1 MIVEL
6 TKSFIDTQLVVPA
19 GVNKIE
25 FCDTNVRG
33 LLIQANAS
41 GKMLPTYFLRF
52 KRDGKTAYDRLGTI
66 KELTLPQARKLA
78 TERKV
83 EHAKVAKQ
91 APEVKSV
98 LADMTLDA
106 FWTDLFHPHIKI
118 HLRSH
123 KRGEQLYRLRVLPK
137 FGSTKLKDINKRE
150 VQLFQNE
157 LAKENLSPASIDHHI
172 KLLKRMLSACVDWG
186 YLEVNTLRGF
196 RLINADNAKE
206 NYLDL
211 DQVNRLVEVLD
222 ANSQLMP
229 SWIIKCLVCTGMRL
243 REVTDGRWAEVDLDA
258 GIWRVP
264 AERSKS
270 KKAMVKY
277 LSDSAK
283 YVLQQV
289 GTQEKSEFI
298 FPNPQTDKPYTTIT
312 RVWYRLRKLAGI
324 PSNVRLHDLR
334 HTYASLLVQ
343 AGRSLY
349 EAQRL
354 MSHQDH
360 RSTMRYAHL
369 APKTLQ
375 EAANAV
381 SIIVPKLKTELES
394 NVPLPNGVVVPFTK
408 AA

>member
-1 MIVEL
+1 MIIEL
-6 TKSFIDTQLVVPA
+6 TKSFIDTQLTVPL
-19 GVNKIE
+19 GKSKEE

-33 LLIQANAS
+33 LLIQVNAT
-41 GKMLPTYFLRF
+41 GKMLPTYFLRY
-52 KRDGKTAYDRLGTI
+52 KRQGKTAYDRLGTI
-66 KELTLPQARKLA
+66 KELTLAQARKLA
-78 TERKV
+78 IERKV
-83 EHAKVAKQ
+83 EHAKAAKQ
-91 APEVKSV
+91 TPEVKPI
-98 LADMTLDA
+98 LADLTLDS
-106 FWTDLFHPHIKI
+106 FWNDHFYPHIKI
-118 HLRSH
+118 HLRSW
-123 KRGEQLYRLRVLPK
+123 KRSEQLFRIRIQPTL
-137 FGSTKLKDINKRE
+137 GAMKLKDINKRE

-157 LAKENLSPASIDHHI
+157 LAKENLSPASVDHHI
-172 KLLKRMLSACVDWG
+172 KLLKRMLSACVEWG

-206 NYLDL
+206 NYLDM

-243 REVTDGRWAEVDLDA
+243 REVTDGRWAEVDLEA

-270 KKAMVKY
+270 KMAIIKY
-277 LSDSAK
+277 LSESAK
-283 YVLQQV
+283 HVLQQV
-289 GTQEKSEFI
+289 GTRGNSEFI
-298 FPNPQTDKPYTTIT
+298 FPNTQTDKPYTTIT

-381 SIIVPKLKTELES
+381 SIIVPKLEAELKSEGS
-394 NVPLPNGVVVPFTK
+394 SGVVVPFQK
-408 AA
+408 VA

>member
-1 MIVEL
+1 MQIEL
-6 TKSFIDTQLVVPA
+6 TKAFIDTQLVVPP
-19 GVNKIE
+19 GDKKIE
-25 FCDTNVRG
+25 FCDTTVRG
-33 LLIQANAS
+33 LLIQANAT
-41 GKMLPTYFLRF
+41 GKMLPTYFLRH
-52 KRDGKTAYDRLGTI
+52 KRQGKTAYDRLGTI
-66 KELTLPQARKLA
+66 KELTLAQARKLA
-78 TERKV
+78 MERKV
-83 EHAKVAKQ
+83 EYAKAAKQ
-91 APEVKSV
+91 APEIKPV
-98 LADMTLDA
+98 LADMTLDT
-106 FWTDLFHPHIKI
+106 FWTDHFYPHIKI
-118 HLRSH
+118 HLRSW
-123 KRGEQLYRLRVLPK
+123 KRCEQLYRIRIFPR
-137 FGSTKLKDINKRE
+137 FCAMMLKDINKRE

-157 LAKENLSPASIDHHI
+157 LAKEDLSPASIDHHI

-206 NYLDL
+206 NYLDM

-243 REVTDGRWAEVDLDA
+243 REVTDGRWAEVDLEA

-270 KKAMVKY
+270 KKAIIKF
-277 LSDSAK
+277 LSDSTK

-289 GTQEKSEFI
+289 GTRGKSEFI

-381 SIIVPKLKTELES
+381 SIIVPKLKAEHNSE
-394 NVPLPNGVVVPFTK
+394 VPSGVVVPFQK
-408 AA
+408 VA

>member
-6 TKSFIDTQLVVPA
+6 TKSFIDTQLIVPA
-19 GVNKIE
+19 GSSKIE
-25 FCDTNVRG
+25 YCDTQVRG
-33 LLIQANAS
+33 LLIQVTANS
-41 GKMLPTYFLRF
+41 KTPPVYFLRF
-52 KRDGKTAYDRLGTI
+52 KRDGKTAYDRLGTV

-78 TERKV
+78 TEKKV
-83 EHAKVAKQ
+83 EHAKEAKQ
-91 APEVKSV
+91 APKEKPV
-98 LADMTLDA
+98 LAEISLDS
-106 FWTDLFHPHIKI
+106 FWLDHFFPHIKI
-118 HLRSH
+118 HLRSW
-123 KRGEQLYRLRVLPK
+123 RRSEQLYRIRIKPK
-137 FGSTKLKDINKRE
+137 FGAMKLKDINKRE
-150 VQLFQNE
+150 VQLFQND
-157 LAKENLSPASIDHHI
+157 LAKENLSPASIDHHV
-172 KLLKRMLSACVDWG
+172 KLLKRMLSACVEWG
-186 YLEVNTLRGF
+186 YLDVNVLRGF

-211 DQVNRLVEVLD
+211 DQVKRLVDVLD
-222 ANSQLMP
+222 SNSDSMP
-229 SWIIKCLVCTGMRL
+229 SWIIKCLVSTGMRL
-243 REVTDGRWAEVDLDA
+243 TEVTEGRWAEVDLDA

-283 YVLQQV
+283 YVLQEV
-289 GTQEKSEFI
+289 GTQGKSEFI
-298 FPNPQTDKPYTTIT
+298 YPNPKTGKPYTTIT
-312 RVWYRLRKLAGI
+312 RVWYRFRKLAGI
-324 PSNVRLHDLR
+324 PSNVRIHDLR

-381 SIIVPKLKTELES
+381 SVIVPKPQPEAPTQK
-394 NVPLPNGVVVPFTK
+394 GVVVPFQK